1 MSYKQ
6 RLALIVHA
14 APRKP
19 VFPYGEP
26 KNARQ

>member
-26 KNARQ
+26 KNAH